1 VVEFLPAIEPGL
13 ERKAFMAELRNRLEP
28 ATDRL
33 VAEARRQIEHDKHL
47 LS

>member
-1 VVEFLPAIEPGL
+1 
-13 ERKAFMAELRNRLEP
+13 MAELRNRLEP